1 MEHIERAGIHSGDSI
16 SVYPPCTIPDNLFKQ
31 IEHYTK
37 QLVSSLKVRGMINI
51 QFVEHE
57 GKLYVIEVNPRS
69 SRTVPYISKVTG
81 VPVIELATRVILG
94 ERVKDLGYGTG
105 LYAAKDS
112 TAVKVPVFSF
122 EKLPM
127 VETCLGPEMKST
139 GEVLGI
145 GKTLPEALYK
155 GLIAAG
161 FSLDR
166 MSNALI
172 TVADKNKL
180 EVIPIAQ
187 ELKNMGFKILATAG
201 TAKILNHNGIGC
213 ECINKLSQPGYN
225 IEDAILQGKINIIV
239 NTPTKGRVPQRD
251 GFKIRRMAVEH
262 SIPCFTSLD
271 TANAFCKCYRLYLE
285 EKLPEATAL
294 NDI

>member
-1 MEHIERAGIHSGDSI
+1 MVRYSYTGIMEHNERAGIHSGEYI
-16 SVYPPCTIPDNLFKQ
+16 GHPPCTIPDNLFKQ

-122 EKLPM
+122 E
-127 VETCLGPEMKST
+127 
-139 GEVLGI
+139 
-145 GKTLPEALYK
+145 
-155 GLIAAG
+155 
-161 FSLDR
+161 
-166 MSNALI
+166 
-172 TVADKNKL
+172 
-180 EVIPIAQ
+180 
-187 ELKNMGFKILATAG
+187 
-201 TAKILNHNGIGC
+201 
-213 ECINKLSQPGYN
+213 
-225 IEDAILQGKINIIV
+225 
-239 NTPTKGRVPQRD
+239 
-251 GFKIRRMAVEH
+251 
-262 SIPCFTSLD
+262 
-271 TANAFCKCYRLYLE
+271 
-285 EKLPEATAL
+285 
-294 NDI
+294 